1 MGKSIILIGVGK
13 YFGEEIIRKF
23 ASEGFEIGLIGK
35 SKEKLKLIKD
45 KLKDGI
51 KLNFSVA
58 DVTNNSQVEKA
69 ISELNSK
76 LGTVNCIIYNV
87 KESVS
92 AEDLDKDTSLLTKA
106 FDTNVRGALNVAKA
120 SSKILPKENRK
131 DLIFTG
137 GGFKDKPD
145 SERIALSVSKA
156 GLHNLV
162 LALEPIMK
170 KDNIFVKTIVIDG
183 FVREDSG
190 LKPRQVADYFW
201 EVYNKKEGIS
211 FRFPNK

>member
-1 MGKSIILIGVGK
+1 MGKSIIIIGLGK
-13 YFGEEIIRKF
+13 YFGEEIVKKF
-23 ASEGFEIGLIGK
+23 SKEGFEIGLIGRD
-35 SKEKLKLIKD
+35 KD
-45 KLKDGI
+45 KLVSAQNSLSREGVKCY
-51 KLNFSVA
+51 FSIA
-58 DVTNNSQVEKA
+58 DVSNLSQVESA
-69 ISELNSK
+69 IRELNNK
-76 LGTVNCIIYNV
+76 LHQIRCIIYNV
-87 KESVS
+87 KESIS

-120 SSKILPKENRK
+120 SSKILSKENRK

-162 LALEPIMK
+162 LALEPQLK

-183 FVREDSG
+183 FVREDG
-190 LKPRQVADYFW
+190 ELKPKQVADYFW
-201 EVYNKKEGIS
+201 EVYNKKEGVS
-211 FRFPNK
+211 FRFPK